1 MYPFTDKV
9 ATTKKS
15 RWVNPCYGI
24 VIHHTAGGTYKGNL
38 NYLSER
44 SPKPE
49 DRKNTVSVHFVIG
62 PDGECGK
69 IGDPRDILWHAGN
82 GSWGKT
88 PNVNYVMMGIEVVG
102 FWEPNEKQYERLT
115 DLVEYLMGNFPSIER
130 INIIRHSDCTQDREF
145 TKEKILWDGKRKV
158 IKRDIGPKFFPEGFE
173 KWREN
178 LQPKTVSKYGEA

>member
-1 MYPFTDKV
+1 M
-9 ATTKKS
+9 
-15 RWVNPCYGI
+15 
-24 VIHHTAGGTYKGNL
+24 

-102 FWEPNEKQYERLT
+102 F
-115 DLVEYLMGNFPSIER
+115 
-130 INIIRHSDCTQDREF
+130 
-145 TKEKILWDGKRKV
+145 
-158 IKRDIGPKFFPEGFE
+158 
-173 KWREN
+173 
-178 LQPKTVSKYGEA
+178 